1 MFYRAQFLR
10 TLHELYTRFVELEG
24 KIDEETGK
32 SHSYH
37 IPIPRSGKE
46 LAPLT
51 LKSACNVGDFI
62 IVEDKVYRRV
72 RGGFNPA
79 TDDELAELLAAK
91 LGEALEE

>member
-1 MFYRAQFLR
+1 MS
-10 TLHELYTRFVELEG
+10 TIMVEVV

-51 LKSACNVGDFI
+51 LKS
-62 IVEDKVYRRV
+62 
-72 RGGFNPA
+72 
-79 TDDELAELLAAK
+79 
-91 LGEALEE
+91 